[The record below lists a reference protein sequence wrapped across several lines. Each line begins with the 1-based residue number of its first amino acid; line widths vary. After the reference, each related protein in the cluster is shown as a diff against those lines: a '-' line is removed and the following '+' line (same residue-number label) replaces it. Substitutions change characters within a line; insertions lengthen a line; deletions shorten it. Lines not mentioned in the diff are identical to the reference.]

1 MYEKSRCLRRCRA
14 HARMDARPPLDTRP
28 THAIDLR
35 AYIQHLNAQ
44 EMALARRLAVFYIS
58 SPLE

>member
-1 MYEKSRCLRRCRA
+1 
-14 HARMDARPPLDTRP
+14 MDARPPLDTRP